1 MRNRMQTRCGCLALV
16 CLTLLL
22 AGCRPKKLETSYGNS
37 TGYAGRESIN
47 GFGGL
52 RTLYEEVGWRTRSIS
67 RLNERARRLD
77 AIVWIPDV
85 PTGIQSDATEWF
97 EAWMQAGGKTLVY
110 VTYDGVSDAAYW
122 RQAAQHA
129 TPQQRLEYRR
139 RLANAQFEQF
149 ARQLRLE
156 VPESN
161 GWVQW
166 QRLSNPRPV
175 RTEKIQ
181 TAAAAPSSEETRR
194 ASAEDEGARNDQS
207 LGSLGLDAPLS
218 VRVEVSDVAGS
229 NESDNG
235 NQTAGGTGQAAGPVL
250 PWNIPLHTVDEKS
263 DTDVRVRPAVS
274 LASGVPLITEVT
286 SAEWGDSKVMIVA
299 GGSLFSNFA
308 FTTESGRMLA
318 SNLVADSGEA
328 AQVGFLHTSVS
339 PLSVDESDGSTAA
352 RTGMELLVVWPIS
365 LITMH
370 GALLGIVIVLI
381 LMPVF
386 GRPRRIKQP
395 SQTDFADHLDAVAGW
410 MERAPNDHY
419 ARQKISEYMQRVRGE
434 TSGKWIL
441 PEHGDEPQ
449 TQDNRAGE

>member
-1 MRNRMQTRCGCLALV
+1 MQTGCGCLALI

-22 AGCRPKKLETSYGNS
+22 TGCRSKTLQTSYGDS
-37 TGYAGRESIN
+37 TGYTGRESIN

-52 RTLYEEVGWRTRSIS
+52 RALYEDVGWRTRSIN
-67 RLNERARRLD
+67 RVNERARRLD
-77 AIVWIPDV
+77 TIVWIPDA
-85 PTGIQSDATEWF
+85 PTGIRSDATEWF
-97 EAWMQAGGKTLVY
+97 EDWMQPGGKTLVY

-122 RQAAQHA
+122 RRAAQHA

-139 RLANAQFEQF
+139 RLANAQFDQF

-175 RTEKIQ
+175 RAEEIQ
-181 TAAAAPSSEETRR
+181 TAPAAALSDDETSH
-194 ASAEDEGARNDQS
+194 ASAEDEGPRNDRT
-207 LGSLGLDAPLS
+207 LESLGLDAPLS
-218 VRVEVSDVAGS
+218 VRVQVGAVA
-229 NESDNG
+229 ESSEADSG
-235 NQTAGGTGQAAGPVL
+235 NQTTGGTGPAAGAMF
-250 PWNIPLHTVDEKS
+250 PWNIQLHTVDEKS
-263 DTDVRVRPAVS
+263 DADVRVRPAVS
-274 LASGVPLITEVT
+274 LASGVPLVTEVT
-286 SAEWGDSKVMIVA
+286 SAEWGDSKVLIVA
-299 GGSLFSNFA
+299 GGTLLSNFA
-308 FTTESGRMLA
+308 FTTESGRTLA
-318 SNLVADSGEA
+318 SSLVADSGPA

-339 PLSVDESDGSTAA
+339 PLAVDESDGSTAA

-365 LITMH
+365 LITIH

-386 GRPRRIKQP
+386 GRPRRTKQP
-395 SQTDFADHLDAVAGW
+395 SQTDFADHLEAVAVW
-410 MERAPNDHY
+410 MERAPTDHY

-441 PEHGDEPQ
+441 PEDVDKPQ
-449 TQDNRAGE
+449 NNRAGEEE